1 MSGKIRHLLRWI
13 LLGIMLGSVISD
25 FAQSGSIGTIGNRTI
40 DNALL
45 QSIQQVYPDFSF
57 VFDTTALKAQ
67 LQKSYV
73 LNSYLADKAKTE
85 ISKEDSLWLK
95 IQEVQQL
102 IAAKIA
108 GEYLYNLYL
117 NKVAVTESEIRSY
130 YETEKQRFTTYAR
143 VSYIYAYMNDT
154 MPATLKRVREVING
168 NKQLS
173 AQQLA
178 NSKSTEA
185 NFSVSYE
192 AEHEINPYS
201 PMQYELMRY
210 ARPATWIGPVQPV
223 NSVGYLIYYILSAK
237 PESIMPFEQVK
248 EDCVAQALAAKRA
261 RLSQTLQ
268 QAANDSLAFQ
278 LNPAFFNNS
287 AKGSYE
293 IK

>member
-1 MSGKIRHLLRWI
+1 MI
-13 LLGIMLGSVISD
+13 LLGALLCSGAAG
-25 FAQSGSIGTIGNRTI
+25 FAQAASIGSIGKRTI
-40 DNALL
+40 DNTLL

-73 LNSYLADKAKTE
+73 LNSYLAGKAKTE
-85 ISKEDSLWLK
+85 IGKEDSLWLK
-95 IQEVQQL
+95 IQEAQQL

-117 NKVAVTESEIRSY
+117 SKVTVTESEIKAY

-201 PMQYELMRY
+201 PMQYELMRF

-223 NSVGYLIYYILSAK
+223 NSTGYLIYYILSAK

-248 EDCVAQALAAKRA
+248 EDCAAQALAAKRA
-261 RLSQTLQ
+261 MLTQKLH
-268 QAANDSLAFQ
+268 QAANDSLPVH
-278 LNPAFFNNS
+278 LNAAFFDNNS
-287 AKGSYE
+287 KGGYE
-293 IK
+293 VK